1 MDVFATLIV
10 SDDKAEQAREI
21 ASTIPGG
28 EGMFTAPVI
37 DGQGRRHYVSS
48 GLMPEEIIAAL
59 DGLVTVSPL
68 APAEALAGY
77 TIEA

>member
-10 SDDKAEQAREI
+10 SEDKTEQAREI

-28 EGMFTAPVI
+28 DGMFTASVI
-37 DGQGRRHYVSS
+37 DGQGKRHYVSS
-48 GLMPEEIIAAL
+48 GVMPEEIVSAL
-59 DGLVTVSPL
+59 NGIVIVSPL